1 MQTIEL
7 YIKDV
12 DGVYQRA
19 DLFEDESI
27 SITDTIQNVR
37 DISKIFAPFSQQ
49 FNLPASKGNNK
60 LFKHYYNNQ
69 IQNGFDAR
77 FKVDATIKLNGIDYK
92 TGKLR
97 LNSVSMKMNKAYSYK
112 VVFFGGV
119 VTLSDLLGDDEL
131 HDLDGSYLDPFLFSY
146 SGAFARVGFTN
157 GYNLSGSTIVQNNSS
172 TDAGDLIFPF
182 ISATD
187 YHYYDSND
195 DDFSFATPEDVKFR
209 NVYYN
214 GTLPTSQNVGDDG
227 TWNSTTNLV
236 GVGADNLKPAIRCY
250 HIIKAIEQ
258 KYGLTFSTDF
268 FNTTNEQFYDLY
280 LWLHREK
287 GRITSQI
294 DVDEKQYQINSF
306 TPSGSPTWVGLN
318 GGNTFSVGY
327 ARYELIISI
336 TGVPSGQTYQIECT
350 SADSWDRIQ
359 NGTGSDSFLF
369 RHYSNGYK
377 TPIFKIT
384 SQGSLQSW
392 DIDLTIES
400 YIQDVIYNTWNLH
413 QRFNFSSL
421 TNQTFPSGSG
431 GVSIRSQ
438 MPKIKTIDF
447 LTNIFKMFNLTA
459 YLEGSNIVVKTLD
472 EYYADGTSYD
482 ITKYID
488 INQQDVERS
497 KIYKLINFNFS
508 EPKTF
513 AIDKSNEITNREF
526 GNAKFKSTD
535 ENFDGGDYTIESK
548 FEKVVFERMSDQVNN
563 NQTNA
568 FWGWFV
574 DKDKN
579 PTLNAPL
586 VFYAEKETQTM
597 LFENS
602 TTSFSNISTF
612 IRPSNVKTLSSG
624 SQTINFETEIDEF
637 TGNSNSNSLFLNYY
651 FDYINNVFNP
661 NTRIIKFDAY
671 LPTWFVVK
679 YKLNDILIVGDKQFR
694 INSIKT
700 NLLTNKSELELI
712 TI

>member
-49 FNLPASKGNNK
+49 FNLPASKSNNK

-77 FKVDATIKLNGIDYK
+77 FKIDATIKLNGIDYK

-97 LNSVSMKMNKAYSYK
+97 LNSVSMKMNRAYSYK

-131 HDLDGSYLDPFLFSY
+131 HDLDGSYLDPFDFGY
-146 SGAFARVGFTN
+146 TGAFARVGFTN
-157 GYNLSGSTIVQNNSS
+157 GYNLSGSSLVQNNSS

-195 DDFSFATPEDVKFR
+195 NDFSFATPDDVKFR

-214 GTLPTSQNVGDDG
+214 GSLPTSQNVGDDG

-268 FNTTNEQFYDLY
+268 FNTTNEEFYDLY

-294 DVDEKQYQINSF
+294 DTQSTSYNISDF
-306 TPSGSPTWVGLN
+306 TTSGTPTWTDGDSFRV
-318 GGNTFSVGY
+318 TSDVK
-327 ARYELIISI
+327 YEMYVIITNAPANS
-336 TGVPSGQTYQIECT
+336 TYTINVN
-350 SADSWDRIQ
+350 SADSWDREVS
-359 NGTGSDSFLF
+359 GTGNDSFFF
-369 RHYSNGYK
+369 RHYSNGVK
-377 TPIFKIT
+377 TPNIT
-384 SQGSLQSW
+384 ISSQGNLSTWSIDIRILELEENFEGDFDIIVADYNFNPINNQS
-392 DIDLTIES
+392 
-400 YIQDVIYNTWNLH
+400 
-413 QRFNFSSL
+413 F
-421 TNQTFPSGSG
+421 SG
-431 GVSIRSQ
+431 GGVVTLRSQ

-459 YLEGSNIVVKTLD
+459 YLEGTNIVVKTLD
-472 EYYADGTSYD
+472 EYYADGTTYD

-497 KIYKLINFNFS
+497 KIYKLINFKFS

-513 AIDKSNEITNREF
+513 AIDKSNEISNNEF
-526 GNAKFKSTD
+526 GNAKFRSTD

-548 FEKVVFERMSDQVNN
+548 FEKVVYERMSNQVNN

-586 VFYAEKETQTM
+586 VFYAEKESQTM

-602 TTSFSNISTF
+602 TTSFSNISTY

-624 SQTINFETEIDEF
+624 SQTINFQTEIDEF
-637 TGNSNSNSLFLNYY
+637 TGISNANSLFLSFYLN
-651 FDYINNVFNP
+651 YINNVFDP

-679 YKLNDILIVGDKQFR
+679 YELNDTLIIAGKRFR

>member
-7 YIKDV
+7 YIKDGS
-12 DGVYQRA
+12 GVYQRA

-37 DISKIFAPFSQQ
+37 DLSKIFAPFSQQ
-49 FNLPASKGNNK
+49 FNLPASKTNNK
-60 LFKHYYNNQ
+60 IFKHFYNNQ

-131 HDLDGSYLDPFLFSY
+131 HDLDGSYLDPFSFGY
-146 SGAFARVGFTN
+146 TGAFARVGFTN

-268 FNTTNEQFYDLY
+268 FNTTNKQFYDLY

-294 DVDEKQYQINSF
+294 DTQSKTYNISDF
-306 TPSGSPTWVGLN
+306 TTSSGSPSWT
-318 GGNTFSVGY
+318 GGDSFYVTSDDK
-327 ARYELIISI
+327 YEVEVII
-336 TGVPSGQTYQIECT
+336 TGASSTETYTIECD
-350 SADSWDRIQ
+350 SADSWDQ
-359 NGTGSDSFLF
+359 TANGTGNDTFNF
-369 RHYSNGYK
+369 RHYDNGNK
-377 TPIFKIT
+377 TPNITISSQGNLNSWNIDLKIILLELDIDGDPYPVFDWEFDALT
-384 SQGSLQSW
+384 SQS
-392 DIDLTIES
+392 
-400 YIQDVIYNTWNLH
+400 
-413 QRFNFSSL
+413 F
-421 TNQTFPSGSG
+421 SG
-431 GVSIRSQ
+431 GGVVTLRSQ

-459 YLEGSNIVVKTLD
+459 YLDGSNIVVKTLD
-472 EYYADGTSYD
+472 EYYADGTTYD

-488 INQQDVERS
+488 INQQEVERS

-513 AIDKSNEITNREF
+513 AIDKSNEISNNEF
-526 GNAKFKSTD
+526 GNAQYKSTN
-535 ENFDGGDYTIESK
+535 ESFDGGDYTIESK
-548 FEKVVFERMSDQVNN
+548 FEKVVYERMSNQVNDTL
-563 NQTNA
+563 TNA

-586 VFYAEKETQTM
+586 VFYAEKESQTM

-624 SQTINFETEIDEF
+624 SQTINFQTEIDEF
-637 TGNSNSNSLFLNYY
+637 TGNSNANSLFLNYY
-651 FDYINNVFNP
+651 FNYITNVFDP

-679 YKLNDILIVGDKQFR
+679 YKLNDTLIIAGKRFR
-694 INSIKT
+694 INSIRT

>member
-12 DGVYQRA
+12 SGVYQRA
-19 DLFEDESI
+19 DLFDDESI

-49 FNLPASKGNNK
+49 FNLPASKSNNK

-97 LNSVSMKMNKAYSYK
+97 LNSVSMKMNRAYSYK

-119 VTLSDLLGDDEL
+119 VTLSDLLGDDQL
-131 HDLDGSYLDPFLFSY
+131 DDLDGSYLDPFDFGY
-146 SGAFARVGFTN
+146 TGAFARVGFTN
-157 GYNLSGSTIVQNNSS
+157 GYNLSGSSLVQNNSS

-195 DDFSFATPEDVKFR
+195 ADFSFATPDDVKFR

-294 DVDEKQYQINSF
+294 DTQSTSYNISDFTTSGTPTWTGGDSF
-306 TPSGSPTWVGLN
+306 TVTSDVK
-318 GGNTFSVGY
+318 
-327 ARYELIISI
+327 YEMYVIITNAPANS
-336 TGVPSGQTYQIECT
+336 TYTINVN
-350 SADSWDRIQ
+350 SAESWDREVS
-359 NGTGSDSFLF
+359 GTGNDSFFF
-369 RHYSNGYK
+369 RHYSNGVK
-377 TPIFKIT
+377 TPNIKIS
-384 SQGSLQSW
+384 SQGNLSTWSIDIRILELEENFEGDFDIIVADYNFNALNNQSF
-392 DIDLTIES
+392 T
-400 YIQDVIYNTWNLH
+400 
-413 QRFNFSSL
+413 
-421 TNQTFPSGSG
+421 GG
-431 GVSIRSQ
+431 GVVSARSQ

-459 YLEGSNIVVKTLD
+459 YLEGTNIVVNTLD
-472 EYYADGTSYD
+472 EYYADGTTYD

-488 INQQDVERS
+488 INQQQVERS

-513 AIDKSNEITNREF
+513 AIDKSNEISNNEF
-526 GNAKFKSTD
+526 GNAKFRSTD
-535 ENFDGGDYTIESK
+535 ENFDGGDYTIQSK
-548 FEKVVFERMSDQVNN
+548 FEKVVYERMSNQVNN

-586 VFYAEKETQTM
+586 VFYAEKESQTM

-602 TTSFSNISTF
+602 TTSFSNISTY

-637 TGNSNSNSLFLNYY
+637 TGTSNANSLFLNFY
-651 FDYINNVFNP
+651 FNYINNVFDP

-679 YKLNDILIVGDKQFR
+679 YKLNDILIIAGERFR

>member
-7 YIKDV
+7 YIKDGS
-12 DGVYQRA
+12 GVYQRA

-37 DISKIFAPFSQQ
+37 DLSKIFAPFSQQ
-49 FNLPASKGNNK
+49 FNLPASKTNNK
-60 LFKHYYNNQ
+60 IFKHFYNNQ

-131 HDLDGSYLDPFLFSY
+131 HDLNGSYLDPFSFGY
-146 SGAFARVGFTN
+146 TGAFARVGFTN

-268 FNTTNEQFYDLY
+268 FNTTNKQFYDLY

-294 DVDEKQYQINSF
+294 DTQSKTYNISDF
-306 TPSGSPTWVGLN
+306 TTSSGSPSWT
-318 GGNTFSVGY
+318 GGDSFYVTSDDK
-327 ARYELIISI
+327 YEVEVII
-336 TGVPSGQTYQIECT
+336 TGASSTETYTIECD
-350 SADSWDRIQ
+350 SADSWDQ
-359 NGTGSDSFLF
+359 TANGTGNDTFNF
-369 RHYSNGYK
+369 RHYDNGNK
-377 TPIFKIT
+377 TPNITISSQGNLNSWNIDLKIILLELDIDGDPYPVFDWEFDALT
-384 SQGSLQSW
+384 SQS
-392 DIDLTIES
+392 
-400 YIQDVIYNTWNLH
+400 
-413 QRFNFSSL
+413 F
-421 TNQTFPSGSG
+421 SG
-431 GVSIRSQ
+431 GGVVTLRSQ

-459 YLEGSNIVVKTLD
+459 YLDGSNIVVKTLD
-472 EYYADGTSYD
+472 EYYADGTTYD

-488 INQQDVERS
+488 INQQEVERS

-513 AIDKSNEITNREF
+513 AIDKSNEISNNEF
-526 GNAKFKSTD
+526 GNAQYKSTN
-535 ENFDGGDYTIESK
+535 ESFDGGDYTIESK
-548 FEKVVFERMSDQVNN
+548 FEKVVYERMSNQVNDTL
-563 NQTNA
+563 TNA

-586 VFYAEKETQTM
+586 VFYAEKESQTM

-624 SQTINFETEIDEF
+624 SQTINFQTEIDEF
-637 TGNSNSNSLFLNYY
+637 TGNSNANSLFLNYY
-651 FDYINNVFNP
+651 FNYITNVFDP

-679 YKLNDILIVGDKQFR
+679 YKLNDTLIIAGKRFR
-694 INSIKT
+694 INSIRT

>member
-7 YIKDV
+7 YIKDGS
-12 DGVYQRA
+12 GVYQRA

-37 DISKIFAPFSQQ
+37 DLSKIFAPFSQQ
-49 FNLPASKGNNK
+49 FNLPASKTNNK
-60 LFKHYYNNQ
+60 IFKHFYNNQ

-131 HDLDGSYLDPFLFSY
+131 HDLDGSYLDPFDFGY
-146 SGAFARVGFTN
+146 TGAFARVGFTN
-157 GYNLSGSTIVQNNSS
+157 GYNLSGSSIVQNNSS

-268 FNTTNEQFYDLY
+268 FNTTNDQFYDLY

-294 DVDEKQYQINSF
+294 DTQSKTYNISDF
-306 TPSGSPTWVGLN
+306 TSSGTPTWT
-318 GGNTFSVGY
+318 GGDSFYVTSDDK
-327 ARYELIISI
+327 YEVEVII
-336 TGVPSGQTYQIECT
+336 TGASSTATYTIECD
-350 SADSWDRIQ
+350 SADSWDRTA
-359 NGTGSDSFLF
+359 NGTGNDTFNF
-369 RHYSNGYK
+369 RHYDNGNK
-377 TPIFKIT
+377 TPNITISSQGNLNSWNIDLKIIRLELDFEDDPYPVEEFNFNALT
-384 SQGSLQSW
+384 SQS
-392 DIDLTIES
+392 
-400 YIQDVIYNTWNLH
+400 
-413 QRFNFSSL
+413 F
-421 TNQTFPSGSG
+421 SG
-431 GVSIRSQ
+431 GGVVTLRSQ

-459 YLEGSNIVVKTLD
+459 YLDGSNIVVKTLD
-472 EYYADGTSYD
+472 EYYEDGTTYD

-488 INQQDVERS
+488 INQQEVERS

-513 AIDKSNEITNREF
+513 AIDKSNEITNNEF
-526 GNAKFKSTD
+526 GNAQYKSTN
-535 ENFDGGDYTIESK
+535 ESFDGGDYTIESK
-548 FEKVVFERMSDQVNN
+548 FEKVVYERMSNQVNDTL
-563 NQTNA
+563 TNG

-624 SQTINFETEIDEF
+624 SQTINFQTEIDEF
-637 TGNSNSNSLFLNYY
+637 TGNSNANSLFLNYY
-651 FDYINNVFNP
+651 FNYITNVFDP

-679 YKLNDILIVGDKQFR
+679 YKLNDTLIIAGKRFR

>member
-49 FNLPASKGNNK
+49 FNLPASKSNNK
-60 LFKHYYNNQ
+60 LFKHFYNNQ

-131 HDLDGSYLDPFLFSY
+131 HDLDGSYLDPFDFGY
-146 SGAFARVGFTN
+146 TGDFARVGFTN

-195 DDFSFATPEDVKFR
+195 DDFSFASPEDVKFR

-214 GTLPTSQNVGDDG
+214 GTLPSSQNTGL
-227 TWNSTTNLV
+227 NLV
-236 GVGADNLKPAIRCY
+236 GVGAENLKPAIRCY

-268 FNTTNEQFYDLY
+268 FNTTNQQFYDLY

-287 GRITSQI
+287 GRISSQI
-294 DVDEKQYQINSF
+294 DTQSKTYNISDF
-306 TPSGSPTWVGLN
+306 TSSGTPTWT
-318 GGNTFSVGY
+318 GGDSFYVTSDDK
-327 ARYELIISI
+327 YEVEVII
-336 TGVPSGQTYQIECT
+336 TGASSTATYGIQVD
-350 SADSWDRIQ
+350 SADSWDRIA
-359 NGTGSDSFLF
+359 NGTGNDDFVF
-369 RHYSNGYK
+369 RHYNNGNK
-377 TPIFKIT
+377 TPNITISSQGNLNSWNINIKIIRLELDFEGDPYPVEEFNFNALT
-384 SQGSLQSW
+384 SQS
-392 DIDLTIES
+392 
-400 YIQDVIYNTWNLH
+400 
-413 QRFNFSSL
+413 F
-421 TNQTFPSGSG
+421 SG
-431 GVSIRSQ
+431 GGVVTLRSQ

-447 LTNIFKMFNLTA
+447 ITNIFKMFNLTA

-472 EYYADGTSYD
+472 EYYADGTTYD

-488 INQQDVERS
+488 INEQDVERS
-497 KIYKLINFNFS
+497 KIFKLINFNFS

-513 AIDKSNEITNREF
+513 AIDKSNEITNNEF
-526 GNAKFKSTD
+526 GNAQYKSTN
-535 ENFDGGDYTIESK
+535 ESFDGGDYTIESK
-548 FEKVVFERMSDQVNN
+548 FEKVVYERMSNQVNDTL
-563 NQTNA
+563 TNA

-624 SQTINFETEIDEF
+624 SQTINFQTEIDEF
-637 TGNSNSNSLFLNYY
+637 TGNSNANSLFLNYY
-651 FDYINNVFNP
+651 FNYITNVFDP

-679 YKLNDILIVGDKQFR
+679 YKLNDTLIIAGKRFR